1 MENNRSKL
9 VVLVVVKNLDWISFC
24 IYKTKKPGS
33 FESGFFLLKKNKKNM
48 DEIRIKTLLEFLE
61 FGIIDIETYENCIS
75 EMIK

>member
-1 MENNRSKL
+1 MNQ
-9 VVLVVVKNLDWISFC
+9 VFFI
-24 IYKTKKPGS
+24 KK
-33 FESGFFLLKKNKKNM
+33 KIKKNM